1 MKRQIAS
8 VIGVLGLLL
17 VAACANAQTNVTA
30 KVPFDFVVGKATLP
44 ASDYSIQG
52 ISSGNA
58 NLLVIRNQKASGGMI
73 VLSNAAQSASA
84 STDTRLVFHRYGDSY
99 FLSQI
104 WTAGDSSGR
113 QLKVSPREQ
122 EMARNHQNSEDVIVL
137 ASLR

>member
-52 ISSGNA
+52 MSGNA
-58 NLLVIRNQKASGGMI
+58 HLLVIRNQKASGGMI
-73 VLSNAAQSASA
+73 VLSNSAQSAGA

-99 FLSQI
+99 FLAQI
-104 WTAGDSSGR
+104 WTAGDSSGQ

-122 EMARNHQNSEDVIVL
+122 EMARNNRNSEDVIVL